1 MTVHAGRPTTPQDKS
16 RELQRKLYLA
26 AKRNRNRRFHAL
38 YDRIFRPDILRQAWE
53 EVRRNGGSAGED
65 GVTIEDVE
73 REGVEQFL
81 GQIEQDLKAGTYR
94 PKPVLRVY
102 IPKADGRQRPLGIP
116 TVRDRVVQQA
126 CKMVIEPIFEAN
138 FRDNSYGF
146 RPKRSAQQAVTEV
159 KKALITGWWVV
170 DADIQSYFDTID
182 HTMLMSLLKR
192 RISDRRVLK
201 LIRQWLEAGVLEDG
215 VRNATEIGSP
225 QGGVISPL
233 LANIYLH
240 VLDMY
245 WAERYSS
252 LGKLIRYADDFV
264 IICRTRQD
272 AENALQIVKQIMDY
286 PETDTSSHQNPCR
299 GYGSRWVRLSWLPLP
314 QEEIKEEQQTL
325 ALHLAFTKGHD
336 SRPKQNPFHHEENE
350 IEQHASRSDKISQS
364 SNSRMAELLP
374 HWKLHL
380 EIPATR
386 PLCAVSSGTMGSG
399 KDRVSW
405 ALERTCLSGFDDATW
420 IGILLPTRNMCGQTL
435 KAPGRRLSESRMRE
449 NLMSGSMWQGMETRI
464 SSSNPRRHPLTLPP
478 DRWDSPRPKR
488 LFYARTNSVKSAL
501 SRPAHLR
508 VTLTVRQH

>member
-1 MTVHAGRPTTPQDKS
+1 MTVHAARPITPQDKS
-16 RELQRKLYLA
+16 RELQRKLYLE
-26 AKRNRNRRFHAL
+26 AKRCRNRRFHAL

-53 EVRRNGGSAGED
+53 EVRRNGGSAGQD
-65 GVTIEDVE
+65 GVTIEEVE

-126 CKMVIEPIFEAN
+126 CKVVIEPIFEAN

-146 RPKRSAQQAVTEV
+146 RPKRSAQKAVCEV

-182 HTMLMSLLKR
+182 HKMLMSLLKR

-240 VLDMY
+240 VLDMF

-264 IICRTRQD
+264 ILCRTKRD
-272 AENALQIVKQIMDY
+272 AEKALQAVKQIMDILKLTLHPTKTRVVDMGQDGFDFLGFHFHKKKSKRSNKLLPY
-286 PETDTSSHQNPCR
+286 NWPSPKAMMTVRSKIHFITERKRLSNSLSEVIKFLNRVIR
-299 GYGSRWVRLSWLPLP
+299 GWRNYFRIGNCTLKFQQLDRYVRYRLEQWVRAKLGSRGHWN
-314 QEEIKEEQQTL
+314 E
-325 ALHLAFTKGHD
+325 LAFRALMTEHGLEY
-336 SRPKQNPFHHEENE
+336 FY
-350 IEQHASRSDKISQS
+350 
-364 SNSRMAELLP
+364 LP
-374 HWKLHL
+374 G
-380 EIPATR
+380 I
-386 PLCAVSSGTMGSG
+386 CAV
-399 KDRVSW
+399 K
-405 ALERTCLSGFDDATW
+405 
-420 IGILLPTRNMCGQTL
+420 P
-435 KAPGRRLSESRMRE
+435 
-449 NLMSGSMWQGMETRI
+449 
-464 SSSNPRRHPLTLPP
+464 
-478 DRWDSPRPKR
+478 
-488 LFYARTNSVKSAL
+488 
-501 SRPAHLR
+501 
-508 VTLTVRQH
+508 